1 MGAARAGPVAAP
13 LRQGQPVQLQ
23 KYDDSAVFPSL
34 AAPQPA
40 ARRRG
45 IGRETDGLAKVK
57 DDVVFRGT
65 RNGVLMVLN
74 DQTDYAVLK
83 QRISERLAA
92 AENFFYPGA
101 GVTLDVGSR
110 VLTTAQLL
118 DLEELLQRPHG
129 LKLIN
134 VIHSSP
140 SASGAADTAGGEP
153 REPAPAASAATP
165 RQSPPRQTPQR
176 PAPQPS
182 AAPPLGAVASAAAS
196 PAPSAAP
203 SASAAPA
210 PAAVADSETILVKR
224 TLRSGQRIRHNGNVV
239 ILGEVNPGAEV
250 VAAGD
255 IVVMGALRGVAHA
268 GAGGREDAI
277 VVAFRLQP
285 TQLRI
290 AGYIARAPEGAEAP
304 QVPELARVKDGAI
317 IIEADPHRFF

>member
-1 MGAARAGPVAAP
+1 M
-13 LRQGQPVQLQ
+13 
-23 KYDDSAVFPSL
+23 
-34 AAPQPA
+34 
-40 ARRRG
+40 
-45 IGRETDGLAKVK
+45 AKVK

-74 DQTDYAVLK
+74 DQIDYAVLK
-83 QRISERLAA
+83 QRIAERLAA

-118 DLEELLQRPHG
+118 DLEELLQHPHG

-140 SASGAADTAGGEP
+140 SAPSAASDEPHQRTAAAHAAAP
-153 REPAPAASAATP
+153 ASAAVDLAARPDSAPAAARRASA
-165 RQSPPRQTPQR
+165 S
-176 PAPQPS
+176 S
-182 AAPPLGAVASAAAS
+182 AAPP
-196 PAPSAAP
+196 
-203 SASAAPA
+203 ASAAPA
-210 PAAVADSETILVKR
+210 RDAAAASIVADGETILVKR

-255 IVVMGALRGVAHA
+255 IIVMGALRGVAHA
-268 GAGGREDAI
+268 GASGREDAV

-304 QVPELARVKDGAI
+304 NVPELARIKDGAI
-317 IIEADPHRFF
+317 VIEADPHRFF